1 MYLNRLHKGL
11 IISITFHLLLFG
23 IVTRQF
29 SQTPLQTIKK
39 DNQVEPI
46 QARLYFPQIKS
57 APTEAVK
64 KELLVIGDKETKNE
78 KINHVKRQEITSLKK
93 PLPPLKITEKA
104 NSSPETFTK
113 QQVSTKVLTSET
125 SKKGITQSSL
135 EKLKKRLSAKIQEQS
150 QIDNLHQY
158 FTDKNT
164 ISPSITKFNQ
174 LPIAKAKI
182 KEVDCNTNSLNVAV
196 TAISGLLGGS
206 VRCNSMPNL
215 KRFLDDRAKEKRK

>member
-11 IISITFHLLLFG
+11 IISITFHLFLFG

-29 SQTPLQTIKK
+29 SQTPLRTIKK

-57 APTEAVK
+57 APTKAVK

-93 PLPPLKITEKA
+93 TLPPLEITEKA
-104 NSSPETFTK
+104 NSSPEIFPK
-113 QQVSTKVLTSET
+113 QQVSKKVLTSET

-135 EKLKKRLSAKIQEQS
+135 EKLKNRLSAQIQKQS

-174 LPIAKAKI
+174 LPIAKVKI
-182 KEVDCNTNSLNVAV
+182 KEVDCNTNSLNIAV

-215 KRFLDDRAKEKRK
+215 KRFLDDRAK

>member
-1 MYLNRLHKGL
+1 LYLNRLHKGL
-11 IISITFHLLLFG
+11 IISITFHLFLFG

-29 SQTPLQTIKK
+29 SQTPLRTIKK

-57 APTEAVK
+57 APTKAVK

-93 PLPPLKITEKA
+93 TLPPLEITEKA
-104 NSSPETFTK
+104 NSSPEIFPK
-113 QQVSTKVLTSET
+113 QQVSKKVLTSET

-135 EKLKKRLSAKIQEQS
+135 EKLKNRLSAQIQKQS
-150 QIDNLHQY
+150 KIDNLHQY

-182 KEVDCNTNSLNVAV
+182 KEVDCNTNSLNIAV

-215 KRFLDDRAKEKRK
+215 KRFLDDRAK

>member
-1 MYLNRLHKGL
+1 LV
-11 IISITFHLLLFG
+11 IWLFG

-29 SQTPLQTIKK
+29 SQTPLRTIKK

-57 APTEAVK
+57 APTKAVK

-93 PLPPLKITEKA
+93 TLPPLEITEKA
-104 NSSPETFTK
+104 NSSPEIFPK
-113 QQVSTKVLTSET
+113 QQVSKKVLTSET

-135 EKLKKRLSAKIQEQS
+135 EKLKNRLNAQIQKQS
-150 QIDNLHQY
+150 QIDNLHHY

-182 KEVDCNTNSLNVAV
+182 KEVDCNTNSLNIAV

-215 KRFLDDRAKEKRK
+215 KRFLDDRAK